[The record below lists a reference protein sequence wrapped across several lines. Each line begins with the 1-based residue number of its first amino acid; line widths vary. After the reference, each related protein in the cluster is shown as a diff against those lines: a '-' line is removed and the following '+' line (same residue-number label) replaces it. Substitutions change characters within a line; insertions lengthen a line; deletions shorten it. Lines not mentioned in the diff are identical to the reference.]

1 MKDIIIDY
9 LQEEKQ
15 RLEKLLQSAIQDKDR
30 APEGCLRVARKGDH
44 PEFYHRASKEDRLGC
59 YIHKD
64 RIDIAQALAQKTY
77 ADRFIKSL
85 NPKLDLIDSIIH
97 EYETNQSEEV
107 YTRQSEIRQSL
118 IKPYLIKDTE
128 FAKRWLGIPYEP
140 NPKFPEKKDQK
151 TANGEWVRS
160 KSEVIIADNLKMLG
174 IPYKYEAP
182 VKIPATSEGN
192 AYHAMVEAPSSL
204 VYPDFTCLNV
214 RRRKLVYIEHFGIID
229 SPEYRDREFFW
240 KIRNYESAGIIQG
253 RNFIMTFEDDDHTF
267 NFANYRCAIEELL
280 LM

>member
-1 MKDIIIDY
+1 MEEIIITY
-9 LQEEKQ
+9 LQEEKR
-15 RLEKLLQSAIQDKDR
+15 RLEKMLLSAEHDKNN
-30 APEGCLRVARKGDH
+30 APAGCLRVARSGQYQ
-44 PEFYHRASKEDRLGC
+44 EFYHRKSKQERGGS
-59 YIHKD
+59 YIPKD
-64 RIDIAQALAQKTY
+64 KIDVAQALAQKTY
-77 ADRFIKSL
+77 AEKFIKTVT
-85 NPKLDLIDSIIH
+85 PKLDLIDAMIL
-97 EYETNQSEEV
+97 EYEVNRSEMV
-107 YTRQSEIRQSL
+107 YSKQTEIRQQL
-118 IKPYLIKDTE
+118 VKPYIIDDEE
-128 FAKRWLGIPYEP
+128 FARRWLEIPYEP
-140 NPKFPEKKDQK
+140 NPKHPEKKDQK

-182 VKIPATSEGN
+182 VKIPATSEGY

-214 RRRKLVYIEHFGIID
+214 RRRKLVYIEHFGIMD